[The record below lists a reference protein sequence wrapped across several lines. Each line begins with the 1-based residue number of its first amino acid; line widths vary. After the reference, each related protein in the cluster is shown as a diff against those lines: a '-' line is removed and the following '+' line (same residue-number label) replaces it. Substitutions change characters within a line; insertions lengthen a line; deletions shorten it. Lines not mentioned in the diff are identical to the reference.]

1 MGGKE
6 NATQRRSGRA
16 PPPSSKKSR
25 TRLYAVSVVVVIA
38 IIAVA
43 AIAFSS
49 PSGTGNGGGDN
60 GTVAT
65 WTPLQGQYLDYV
77 LKTNGSTYGTE
88 RMLVLSVSSTIR
100 LNVTTHVGNNVTQ
113 QDQELNSGQAVGPS
127 CEHYHASV
135 LNQGTT
141 GNVTMDFF
149 LYANI
154 MVRMEGNDGVSTFS
168 MLLTGTNIPV
178 IVNG

>member
-1 MGGKE
+1 VTNE
-6 NATQRRSGRA
+6 GRE
-16 PPPSSKKSR
+16 SVITTWGSR
-25 TRLYAVSVVVVIA
+25 
-38 IIAVA
+38 
-43 AIAFSS
+43 
-49 PSGTGNGGGDN
+49 
-60 GTVAT
+60 
-65 WTPLQGQYLDYV
+65 
-77 LKTNGSTYGTE
+77 
-88 RMLVLSVSSTIR
+88 
-100 LNVTTHVGNNVTQ
+100 
-113 QDQELNSGQAVGPS
+113 S